1 MKNQMKIIYNI
12 SSTATSGGG
21 MERVIVNKANY
32 LADVLNYEVVLIT
45 TDQKDGK
52 SFYPFSRSIRHIDLN
67 INYVDIAKTQGF
79 FHMYFLYRKALIKHQ
94 KALKTI
100 LMQEKADIVVSLSR
114 DEKEFLYKI
123 KDGSKKVLESHRCL
137 KPRAPIE
144 IRRTKSILQKT
155 KILYRLLHET
165 RLPKYYDKFV
175 VLTEEDKTFWSE
187 KNNVVV
193 IPNPLP
199 FETSQ
204 NPDLTAKTVL
214 CVGRISTDKGID
226 RLLNIW
232 SRVSQQFP
240 EWKLRLIGDVIDK
253 ELLTQ
258 INDLKINQTV
268 EIKKATRNILEEYLD
283 SSVYVMTSRFEGLP
297 MVLLEAISVGLPI
310 VSYTF
315 KCGPSDV
322 INDGVVGFL
331 AKEDDEKTFVEK
343 LKLLMS
349 DVKLRKEMSNQAK
362 INSKRFS
369 EEVVMNKWNY
379 LFNELKNS

>member
-1 MKNQMKIIYNI
+1 MKIIYNI

-32 LADVLNYEVVLIT
+32 LADILNYEVVLIT

-52 SFYPFSRSIRHIDLN
+52 SFYPFSQSIRHIDLN
-67 INYVDIAKTQGF
+67 INYVDIARKKWF
-79 FHMYFLYRKALIKHQ
+79 FQVYFLYRIALMRHRKAL
-94 KALKTI
+94 TTV

-144 IRRTKSILQKT
+144 FRRTKSILQKV
-155 KILYRLLHET
+155 KIMYRLLHET

-204 NPDLTAKTVL
+204 LPDLAAKTVL

-232 SRVSQQFP
+232 SKVSPQFP
-240 EWKLRLIGDVIDK
+240 DWKLRLIGDIVDY
-253 ELLTQ
+253 ELFTQ
-258 INDLKINQTV
+258 INELKLDHSV
-268 EIKKATRNILEEYLD
+268 EIIAATRDILTEYQN
-283 SSVYVMTSRFEGLP
+283 SSIYAMTSRFEGLP

-310 VSYTF
+310 VSYAF
-315 KCGPSDV
+315 KCGPRDV
-322 INDGVVGFL
+322 INDGVDGFL
-331 AKEDDEKTFVEK
+331 IEEDDEINFVEK
-343 LKLLMS
+343 LKSLMS
-349 DVKLRKEMSNQAK
+349 DSELRIKMSKNAK
-362 INSKRFS
+362 INSQRFS
-369 EEVVMNKWNY
+369 IEAVMNKWNN
-379 LFNELKNS
+379 LFKELINK

>member
-1 MKNQMKIIYNI
+1 MKIIYNI

-45 TDQKDGK
+45 TDQKKGK
-52 SFYPFSRSIRHIDLN
+52 SFYPFSKSIRHIDLN
-67 INYVDIAKTQGF
+67 INYMDIAKRKWF
-79 FHMYFLYRKALIKHQ
+79 FQVYFLYRIALVKHRKAL
-94 KALKTI
+94 TTV

-123 KDGSKKVLESHRCL
+123 NDGSKKVLESHRCL
-137 KPRAPIE
+137 KPRASIE
-144 IRRTKSILQKT
+144 FRRMKSILQKAR
-155 KILYRLLHET
+155 IIYRLLHET

-199 FETSQ
+199 FETPEK
-204 NPDLTAKTVL
+204 PDLSAKRVL
-214 CVGRISTDKGID
+214 SVGRISIDKGID
-226 RLLNIW
+226 RLLSIW
-232 SRVSQQFP
+232 SKVCVDFP
-240 EWKLRLIGDVIDK
+240 DWKLSLIGDIVDS

-258 INDLKINQTV
+258 IKELKIEQSV
-268 EIKKATRNILEEYLD
+268 EIIAATRNIFEEYLK

-310 VSYTF
+310 VSYAF
-315 KCGPSDV
+315 KCGPRDV
-322 INDGVVGFL
+322 INDGIDGFL
-331 AKEDDEKTFVEK
+331 IEEDDENIFVK
-343 LKLLMS
+343 KLLLLMQ
-349 DVKLRKEMSNQAK
+349 DEELRIKIGVQAK
-362 INSKRFS
+362 INSERFS
-369 EEVVMNKWNY
+369 MENVMQKWHE
-379 LFNELKNS
+379 LFKELVEK

>member
-1 MKNQMKIIYNI
+1 MKIIYNI

-32 LADVLNYEVVLIT
+32 LADILNYEVVLIT
-45 TDQKDGK
+45 TDQKGGK
-52 SFYPFSRSIRHIDLN
+52 SFYPFSESIRHIDLN
-67 INYVDIAKTQGF
+67 INYVDIAKTPGF
-79 FHMYFLYRKALIKHQ
+79 FHMYFLYRIALIKHQ
-94 KALKTI
+94 KALTAI

-123 KDGSKKVLESHRCL
+123 NDGSKKVLESHRCL

-144 IRRTKSILQKT
+144 IRRTKSILQKA
-155 KILYRLLHET
+155 KIVYRLFHET
-165 RLPKYYDKFV
+165 RLPKFYDKFV

-199 FETSQ
+199 FETSES
-204 NPDLTAKTVL
+204 PDLTAKTVL

-232 SRVSQQFP
+232 AKVSSEFP
-240 EWKLRLIGDVIDK
+240 DWKLRLIGDVIDK
-253 ELLTQ
+253 ELLKQ
-258 INDLKINQTV
+258 INDLRIDESV

-315 KCGPSDV
+315 KCGPRDV
-322 INDGVVGFL
+322 INDGVDGFL
-331 AKEDDEKTFVEK
+331 VEEDDKKTFVEK

-349 DVKLRKEMSNQAK
+349 DEKLRTEMSKQAK

-369 EEVVMNKWNY
+369 EEVVMNKWNN
-379 LFNELKNS
+379 LFNELKNR

>member
-1 MKNQMKIIYNI
+1 MKIIYNI

-32 LADVLNYEVVLIT
+32 LADILNYEVVLIT
-45 TDQKDGK
+45 TDQKGGK
-52 SFYPFSRSIRHIDLN
+52 SFYPFSESIRHIDLN
-67 INYVDIAKTQGF
+67 INYVDIAKTPGF
-79 FHMYFLYRKALIKHQ
+79 FHMYLLYRKALIKHQ
-94 KALKTI
+94 KALTAI

-123 KDGSKKVLESHRCL
+123 NDGSKKVLESHRCL

-144 IRRTKSILQKT
+144 IRRTKSILQKA
-155 KILYRLLHET
+155 KIVYRLFHET
-165 RLPKYYDKFV
+165 RLPKFYDKFV

-199 FETSQ
+199 FETSES
-204 NPDLTAKTVL
+204 PDLTAKTVL

-232 SRVSQQFP
+232 AKVSSEFP
-240 EWKLRLIGDVIDK
+240 DWKLRLIGDVIDK
-253 ELLTQ
+253 ELLKQ
-258 INDLKINQTV
+258 INDLRIDESV

-315 KCGPSDV
+315 KCGPRDV
-322 INDGVVGFL
+322 INDGVDGFL
-331 AKEDDEKTFVEK
+331 VEEDDKKTFVEK

-349 DVKLRKEMSNQAK
+349 DEKLRTEMSKQAK

-369 EEVVMNKWNY
+369 EEVVMNKWNN
-379 LFNELKNS
+379 LFNELKNR